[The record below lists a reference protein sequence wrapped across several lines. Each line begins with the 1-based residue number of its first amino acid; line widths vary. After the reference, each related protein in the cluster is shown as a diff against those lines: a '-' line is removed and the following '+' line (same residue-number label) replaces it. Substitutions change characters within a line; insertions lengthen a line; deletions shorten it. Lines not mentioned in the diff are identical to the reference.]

1 MTQYVQL
8 VVGSTDYD
16 IRVFKNDEIM
26 GELTETEAVI
36 SLTPLQKNCF
46 GYGLSNGTI
55 GVYEKLQRLW
65 RIKVKKKSSVYHQ
78 QITFKVFLLLQI

>member
-1 MTQYVQL
+1 
-8 VVGSTDYD
+8 
-16 IRVFKNDEIM
+16 M

-65 RIKVKKKSSVYHQ
+65 RIKVQKSPSIYSNENLHTNFFQ
-78 QITFKVFLLLQI
+78 SSPKIKPSWCSTTTLTAMTKTSSS

>member
-1 MTQYVQL
+1 M
-8 VVGSTDYD
+8 GSTDYD

-26 GELTETEAVI
+26 GELTETEAVT

-65 RIKVKKKSSVYHQ
+65 RIKVINYQLFVKKLIVVNLVEKQSNNGVQLRH
-78 QITFKVFLLLQI
+78 

>member
-1 MTQYVQL
+1 
-8 VVGSTDYD
+8 
-16 IRVFKNDEIM
+16 M
-26 GELTETEAVI
+26 GELTETEAVT

-65 RIKVKKKSSVYHQ
+65 RIKVINYQFYLTKINHGPIVEKQSNNGVQLRH
-78 QITFKVFLLLQI
+78 